1 MPLSLLI
8 DIVVAGL
15 LVAMIGY
22 AISLNRRLALLRQDR
37 DELER
42 LAAEFA
48 GATARADDGVRQLK
62 RSAEDLGKKIDER
75 IQKAESL
82 RDDLVFLIER
92 GDTVADR
99 LESTLRAA
107 RKEVPAA
114 EAATGEGGADPVR
127 SEAELELFKALQSVK

>member
-8 DIVVAGL
+8 DILVAGL
-15 LVAMIGY
+15 LVATIGY
-22 AISLNRRLALLRQDR
+22 AISLNRRLSLLRQDR

-48 GATARADDGVRQLK
+48 GATARADEGVRQL
-62 RSAEDLGKKIDER
+62 RRTADDLGNRMDER
-75 IQKAESL
+75 IQKAEGL

-99 LESTLRAA
+99 LESTVRAA
-107 RKEVPAA
+107 RKDLPAGDVA
-114 EAATGEGGADPVR
+114 DDRAADPVR
-127 SEAELELFKALQSVK
+127 SEAELELLKALQSVK